1 MMTPLLKVEN
11 LKKSYSAQNFLGQEK
26 LVHAVQGVSFE
37 VLSSETLA
45 LVGESGCGKSTIAKM
60 LMKIE
65 KPTEGQI
72 SIDGKELSSIPQKDL
87 SSYIQMIFQDPYS
100 SLNPRKKIKT
110 SIAEPLLVRGE
121 MSNSQIESLVRE
133 MALQVGLRDEVLERY
148 PHMLSGGQRQRVG
161 IARALITRPKL
172 IVCDE
177 PVSAL
182 DVSVQ
187 AQVLNL
193 FLDIQ
198 QKMKVSLLFISHDL
212 SVVKFLAHRVAVMN
226 KGQLVETQKAEDL
239 FLRPQNEY
247 TRQLLE
253 ATYKL

>member
-1 MMTPLLKVEN
+1 MNPLLKVQN
-11 LKKSYSAQNFLGQEK
+11 LRKTYTSRNFMGQEK
-26 LVHAVQGVSFE
+26 FVHAVQGVSFE
-37 VLSSETLA
+37 VFPSETFA

-72 SIDGKELSSIPQKDL
+72 FIEGKDLSEIPQKEL

-100 SLNPRKKIKT
+100 SLNPRKKIKS
-110 SIAEPLLVRGE
+110 SIAEPLVVRGE
-121 MSNSQIESLVRE
+121 LSLQDIEQLVSQT
-133 MALQVGLRDEVLERY
+133 ALQVGLREEVLERY

-161 IARALITRPKL
+161 IARALITKPKL

-226 KGQLVETQKAEDL
+226 KGQLVESQATQDL

>member
-1 MMTPLLKVEN
+1 MTPLLQVQN
-11 LKKSYSAQNFLGQEK
+11 LKKTYSSRNFLGQEK

-37 VLSSETLA
+37 VFPSETLA

-72 SIDGKELSSIPQKDL
+72 FIDGKELSSIPQKEL
-87 SSYIQMIFQDPYS
+87 PSYIQMIFQDPYS
-100 SLNPRKKIKT
+100 SLNPRKKIRT
-110 SIAEPLLVRGE
+110 SIAEPLLVRGDLVQK
-121 MSNSQIESLVRE
+121 QIEDLVTE
-133 MALQVGLRDEVLERY
+133 IALQVGLREEVLERY

-198 QKMKVSLLFISHDL
+198 QKLKVSLLFISHDL
-212 SVVKFLAHRVAVMN
+212 SVVKFLAQRVAVMN
-226 KGQLVETQKAEDL
+226 KGQLVESQATEQL
-239 FLRPQNEY
+239 FSRPQNEY